1 LFRPLLA
8 DPALRPGKGEI
19 TFTSNVFR
27 EYLKIRKSSLL
38 FRLRTAEDVQ
48 KSVSFLNTGPQ
59 QIPGLIVMR
68 LTDTGNFDPTY
79 NEIVVLF
86 NASPDI
92 VKFTDASFKGLKFEL
107 HPVQAASADEVVKI
121 SDFDT
126 AKGQFTIPGRTTAV
140 FVLKGAPVVTP
151 TPQARAA
158 TEATSVPVPTA
169 TPRAAPEAISV
180 PAGLGALVGG
190 FLILIAALAAYLFRR
205 RATT

>member
-1 LFRPLLA
+1 
-8 DPALRPGKGEI
+8 
-19 TFTSNVFR
+19 
-27 EYLKIRKSSLL
+27 L
-38 FRLRTAEDVQ
+38 FRLRTAEQIQ

-59 QIPGLIVMR
+59 QIPGLIVML

-86 NASPDI
+86 NASPETIRFAD
-92 VKFTDASFKGLKFEL
+92 DAFKGLKFEL
-107 HPVQAASADEVVKI
+107 HPVQAASADEEVKR

-126 AKGQFTIPGRTTAV
+126 ARGQFTVPGRTTTV

-151 TPQARAA
+151 APEAA
-158 TEATSVPVPTA
+158 ATTEATSVPVPTL
-169 TPRAAPEAISV
+169 TSQVSPEETSV

-190 FLILIAALAAYLFRR
+190 FLILVAALAAYLFRR